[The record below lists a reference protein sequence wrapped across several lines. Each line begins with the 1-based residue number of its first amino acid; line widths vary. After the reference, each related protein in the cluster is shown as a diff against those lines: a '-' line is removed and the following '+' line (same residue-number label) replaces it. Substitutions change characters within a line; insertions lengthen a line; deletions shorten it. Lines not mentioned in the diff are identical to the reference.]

1 MKMKIFKYMK
11 KYIFFIFLIIII
23 YIFRAY
29 SELQLPGYTSNLI
42 NIGIQQ
48 HGIENSISNIYS
60 KETYEILKQFM
71 TEDEINILNNSYELK
86 NNRYEVKNLSKEDI
100 DKLNPILE
108 NVSTTIT
115 FLDKFNINLS
125 TLDKKTS
132 ITQREIIM
140 KKLSTNA
147 DMYKKTIGANFVKS
161 EYEKNNVNLDK
172 IRNNYILSIGYKMLF
187 YTLIAAIAS
196 ILGSL
201 IASFISSQIGSNLRN
216 NLYKKILNF
225 SKEDMSNFST
235 ASLITRSTNDIQQI
249 QLTTNMIL
257 ILAIYSPIMA
267 FIGINKILS
276 INSNMSWIV
285 ALSVGVLL
293 MVIAILVSLVLP
305 KFKISQKLI
314 DKINLISRELITGVP
329 VIRVFTREKYEENRF
344 NIENIKL
351 YNNQVFIN
359 RAISIFFPIIMI
371 IMNGTSILISWF
383 GAKKIDSGLLQVG
396 DLIAFISYAM
406 FIIMSFL
413 LLVMV
418 MMMFPRAL
426 VASNR
431 VEEVLNQEITILD
444 SDKPI
449 NINIK
454 NIKGK
459 LEFKNV
465 NFYFKDAQE
474 LVLKNISFTAN
485 PGETV
490 AIIGSTGSGKS
501 TIINLIE
508 RFFDAK
514 EGEILIDDINIKDIK
529 LEDLRN
535 ILGYIPQKG
544 SLFKGNISSNIKYN
558 NTYISDEDM
567 IKAADI
573 SQSMN
578 FISEKNKKFESEV
591 SQGGTNLSG
600 GQKQRISI
608 ARALAKSP
616 KIMLFDDS
624 FSALDP
630 KTDLIVRNK
639 IKESMKNITKIIVAQ
654 RISTILDADKI
665 IVLSDGEIIGIGTHD
680 ELLKNCDTYIQIAKS
695 QLNIGEVD

>member
-1 MKMKIFKYMK
+1 MNIFKYMK
-11 KYIFFIFLIIII
+11 KYIFFIFLIVII

-42 NIGIQQ
+42 NTGIQQ
-48 HGIENSISNIYS
+48 NGIENSISNIYS
-60 KETYEILKQFM
+60 KETYEKLKQFM
-71 TEDEINILNNSYELK
+71 TDDEITILNNSYELK
-86 NNRYEVKNLSKEDI
+86 DNRYEVKKLSKDEI
-100 DKLNPILE
+100 NRLNPILE
-108 NVSTTIT
+108 DISTTIS
-115 FLDKFNINLS
+115 FLDKFNVNS
-125 TLDKKTS
+125 NNLDKKS
-132 ITQREIIM
+132 ALSQRELVM
-140 KKLSTNA
+140 KKLSKNA
-147 DMYKKTIGANFVKS
+147 DMYKKTIGANFVKT
-161 EYEKNNVNLDK
+161 EYEKNNINIDK
-172 IRNNYILSIGYKMLF
+172 IRNKYILSIGYKMLV
-187 YTLIAAIAS
+187 YTLIGAISS
-196 ILGSL
+196 ILGSF
-201 IASFISSQIGSNLRN
+201 IASFIASKIGSNLRN
-216 NLYKKILNF
+216 SLYKKILNF

-285 ALSVGVLL
+285 ALSIGVLL
-293 MVIAILVSLVLP
+293 MVIAILITLVLP

-359 RAISIFFPIIMI
+359 RTISIFFPAIMI
-371 IMNGTSILISWF
+371 IMNATSIIISWF
-383 GAKKIDSGLLQVG
+383 GAKKIDLGVLQVG

-431 VEEVLNQEITILD
+431 VEEVLNQEITISD
-444 SDKPI
+444 SNNPV
-449 NINIK
+449 NINTK

-474 LVLKNISFTAN
+474 LVLKNISFTVN

-508 RFFDAK
+508 RFFDTK
-514 EGEILIDDINIKDIK
+514 EGEILIDDINIKDMK

-544 SLFKGNISSNIKYN
+544 SLFKGNISSNIKYD
-558 NTYISDEDM
+558 NTYISDEYM

-578 FISEKNKKFESEV
+578 FISEKEKGFESEV
-591 SQGGTNLSG
+591 AQGGTNLSG

-608 ARALAKSP
+608 ARALAKNP
-616 KIMLFDDS
+616 KIVLFDDS

-630 KTDLIVRNK
+630 KTDLIIRNK
-639 IKESMKNITKIIVAQ
+639 IKENMKDSTKIIVAQ

-665 IVLSDGEIIGIGTHD
+665 IVLDEGEIIGIGKH
-680 ELLKNCDTYIQIAKS
+680 EKLIKNCDTYIQIAKS

>member
-1 MKMKIFKYMK
+1 MNIFKYMK
-11 KYIFFIFLIIII
+11 KYIFFIFLIVII

-42 NIGIQQ
+42 NTGIQQ
-48 HGIENSISNIYS
+48 NGIENSISNIYS
-60 KETYEILKQFM
+60 KETYEKLKQFM
-71 TEDEINILNNSYELK
+71 TDDEITILNNSYELK
-86 NNRYEVKNLSKEDI
+86 DNRYEVKKLSKDEI
-100 DKLNPILE
+100 NRLNPILE
-108 NVSTTIT
+108 DISTTIS
-115 FLDKFNINLS
+115 FLDKFNVNS
-125 TLDKKTS
+125 NNLDKKS
-132 ITQREIIM
+132 ALSQRELVM
-140 KKLSTNA
+140 KKLSKNA
-147 DMYKKTIGANFVKS
+147 DMYKKTIGANFVKT
-161 EYEKNNVNLDK
+161 EYEKNNINIDK
-172 IRNNYILSIGYKMLF
+172 IRNKYILSIGYKMLV
-187 YTLIAAIAS
+187 YTLIGAISS
-196 ILGSL
+196 ILGSF
-201 IASFISSQIGSNLRN
+201 IASFIASKIGSNLRN
-216 NLYKKILNF
+216 SLYKKILNF

-285 ALSVGVLL
+285 ALSIGVLL
-293 MVIAILVSLVLP
+293 MVIAILITLVLP

-359 RAISIFFPIIMI
+359 RTISIFFPAIMI
-371 IMNGTSILISWF
+371 IMNATSIIISWF
-383 GAKKIDSGLLQVG
+383 GAKKIDLGVLQVG

-431 VEEVLNQEITILD
+431 VEEVLNQEITISD
-444 SDKPI
+444 SNNPV
-449 NINIK
+449 NINTK

-474 LVLKNISFTAN
+474 LVLKNISFTVN

-508 RFFDAK
+508 RFFDTK
-514 EGEILIDDINIKDIK
+514 EGEILIDDINIKDMK

-544 SLFKGNISSNIKYN
+544 SLFKGNISSNIKYDN
-558 NTYISDEDM
+558 RYISDEYM
-567 IKAADI
+567 IKAANI

-578 FISEKNKKFESEV
+578 FISEKEKGFESEV
-591 SQGGTNLSG
+591 AQGGTNLSG

-608 ARALAKSP
+608 ARALAKNP
-616 KIMLFDDS
+616 KIVLFDDS

-630 KTDLIVRNK
+630 KTDLIIRNK
-639 IKESMKNITKIIVAQ
+639 IKENMKDNTKIIVAQ

-665 IVLSDGEIIGIGTHD
+665 IVLDEGEIIGIGKHE
-680 ELLKNCDTYIQIAKS
+680 ELIKNCDTYIQIAKS

>member
-1 MKMKIFKYMK
+1 MNIFKYMK
-11 KYIFFIFLIIII
+11 KYIFFIFLIVII

-42 NIGIQQ
+42 NTGIQQ
-48 HGIENSISNIYS
+48 NGIENSISNIYS
-60 KETYEILKQFM
+60 KETYEKLKQFM
-71 TEDEINILNNSYELK
+71 TDDEITILNNSYELK
-86 NNRYEVKNLSKEDI
+86 DNRYEVKKLSKDEI
-100 DKLNPILE
+100 NRLNPILE
-108 NVSTTIT
+108 DISTTIS
-115 FLDKFNINLS
+115 FLDKFNVNS
-125 TLDKKTS
+125 NNLDKKS
-132 ITQREIIM
+132 SLSQRELVM
-140 KKLSTNA
+140 KKLSKNA
-147 DMYKKTIGANFVKS
+147 DMYKKTIGANFVKT
-161 EYEKNNVNLDK
+161 EYEKNNINIDK
-172 IRNNYILSIGYKMLF
+172 IRNKYILSIGYKMLV
-187 YTLIAAIAS
+187 YTLIGAISS
-196 ILGSL
+196 ILGSF
-201 IASFISSQIGSNLRN
+201 IASFIASKIGSNLRN
-216 NLYKKILNF
+216 SLYKKILNF

-285 ALSVGVLL
+285 ALSIGVLL
-293 MVIAILVSLVLP
+293 MVIAILITLVLP

-359 RAISIFFPIIMI
+359 RTISIFFPAIMI
-371 IMNGTSILISWF
+371 IMNATSIIISWF
-383 GAKKIDSGLLQVG
+383 GAKKIDLGVLQVG

-431 VEEVLNQEITILD
+431 VEEVLNQEITISD
-444 SDKPI
+444 SNNPV
-449 NINIK
+449 NINTK

-474 LVLKNISFTAN
+474 LVLKNISFTVN

-508 RFFDAK
+508 RFFDTK
-514 EGEILIDDINIKDIK
+514 EGEILIDDINIKDMK

-544 SLFKGNISSNIKYN
+544 SLFKGNISSNIKYD
-558 NTYISDEDM
+558 NTYLSDESM

-578 FISEKNKKFESEV
+578 FISEKEKGFESEV
-591 SQGGTNLSG
+591 AQGGTNLSG

-608 ARALAKSP
+608 ARALAKNP
-616 KIMLFDDS
+616 KIVLFDDS

-630 KTDLIVRNK
+630 KTDLIIRNK
-639 IKESMKNITKIIVAQ
+639 IKENMKDSTKIIVAQ

-665 IVLSDGEIIGIGTHD
+665 IVLDEGEIIGIGRHE
-680 ELLKNCDTYIQIAKS
+680 ELIKNCDTYIQIAKS

>member
-1 MKMKIFKYMK
+1 MNIFKYMK
-11 KYIFFIFLIIII
+11 KYIFFIFLIVII

-48 HGIENSISNIYS
+48 NGIENSISNIYS
-60 KETYEILKQFM
+60 KETYEKLKQFM
-71 TEDEINILNNSYELK
+71 TDDEITILNNSYELK
-86 NNRYEVKNLSKEDI
+86 DNRYEVKKLSKDEI
-100 DKLNPILE
+100 NKLNPILE
-108 NVSTTIT
+108 DISTTIS
-115 FLDKFNINLS
+115 FLDKFNVNLNN
-125 TLDKKTS
+125 LDKKFALS
-132 ITQREIIM
+132 QRELVM
-140 KKLSTNA
+140 KKLSKNA
-147 DMYKKTIGANFVKS
+147 DMYKKTIGANFVKT
-161 EYEKNNVNLDK
+161 EYEKNNINIDK
-172 IRNNYILSIGYKMLF
+172 IRNKYILSIGYKMLA
-187 YTLIAAIAS
+187 YTLIGAISS
-196 ILGSL
+196 ILGSF
-201 IASFISSQIGSNLRN
+201 IASFIASKIGSNLRN
-216 NLYKKILNF
+216 SLYEKILNF

-267 FIGINKILS
+267 FIGINKILN

-285 ALSVGVLL
+285 AISVGTLL
-293 MVIAILVSLVLP
+293 IVIAILISLVLP

-359 RAISIFFPIIMI
+359 RAISIFFPAIMI
-371 IMNGTSILISWF
+371 IMNATSIIISWF
-383 GAKKIDSGLLQVG
+383 GAKKIDLGVLQVG

-431 VEEVLNQEITILD
+431 VEEVLNQEITIINSNKTVD
-444 SDKPI
+444 IDIDK
-449 NINIK
+449 
-454 NIKGK
+454 IKGK

-465 NFYFKDAQE
+465 DFYFKDAQE
-474 LVLKNISFTAN
+474 LVLKNISFTVN
-485 PGETV
+485 PGETI

-514 EGEILIDDINIKDIK
+514 EGEILIDDINIKDMK

-544 SLFKGNISSNIKYN
+544 VLFKGNISSNIKYDN
-558 NTYISDEDM
+558 KYISDEDM
-567 IKAADI
+567 IKSADI
-573 SQSMN
+573 SQSLS
-578 FISEKNKKFESEV
+578 FISEKEKGFESVV
-591 SQGGTNLSG
+591 SQGGNNLSG

-608 ARALAKSP
+608 ARALAKNP
-616 KIMLFDDS
+616 KIALFDDS

-639 IKESMKNITKIIVAQ
+639 IKENMKDSTKIIVAQ

-665 IVLSDGEIIGIGTHD
+665 IVLSEGEIIGIGKHE

>member
-1 MKMKIFKYMK
+1 MNIFKYMK
-11 KYIFFIFLIIII
+11 KYIFFIFLIVII

-42 NIGIQQ
+42 NTGIQQ
-48 HGIENSISNIYS
+48 NGIENSISNIYS
-60 KETYEILKQFM
+60 KETYEKLKQFM
-71 TEDEINILNNSYELK
+71 TDDEITILNNSYELK
-86 NNRYEVKNLSKEDI
+86 DNRYEVKKLSKDEI
-100 DKLNPILE
+100 NRLNPILE
-108 NVSTTIT
+108 DISTTIS
-115 FLDKFNINLS
+115 FLDKFNVNS
-125 TLDKKTS
+125 NNLDKKS
-132 ITQREIIM
+132 ALSQRELVM
-140 KKLSTNA
+140 KKLSKNA
-147 DMYKKTIGANFVKS
+147 DMYKKTIGANFVKT
-161 EYEKNNVNLDK
+161 EYEKNNINIDK
-172 IRNNYILSIGYKMLF
+172 IRNKYILSIGYKMLV
-187 YTLIAAIAS
+187 YTLIGAISS
-196 ILGSL
+196 ILGSF
-201 IASFISSQIGSNLRN
+201 IASFIASKIGSNLRN
-216 NLYKKILNF
+216 SLYKKILNF

-267 FIGINKILS
+267 FIGINKILN

-285 ALSVGVLL
+285 ALSIGVLL
-293 MVIAILVSLVLP
+293 MVIAILITLVLP

-359 RAISIFFPIIMI
+359 RTISIFFPAIMI
-371 IMNGTSILISWF
+371 IMNATSIIISWF
-383 GAKKIDSGLLQVG
+383 GAKKIDLGVLQVG

-431 VEEVLNQEITILD
+431 VEEVLNQEITI
-444 SDKPI
+444 I
-449 NINIK
+449 NSNKTVDIDINK
-454 NIKGK
+454 IKGK

-474 LVLKNISFTAN
+474 LVLKNISFTVN

-508 RFFDAK
+508 RFFDTK
-514 EGEILIDDINIKDIK
+514 EGEILIDDINIKDMK

-544 SLFKGNISSNIKYN
+544 SLFKGNISSNIKYD
-558 NTYISDEDM
+558 NTYISDESM

-578 FISEKNKKFESEV
+578 FISEKEKGFESEV
-591 SQGGTNLSG
+591 AQGGTNLSG

-608 ARALAKSP
+608 ARALAKNP
-616 KIMLFDDS
+616 KIVLFDDS

-630 KTDLIVRNK
+630 KTDLIIRNK
-639 IKESMKNITKIIVAQ
+639 IKENMKDSTKIIVAQ

-665 IVLSDGEIIGIGTHD
+665 IVLDEGEIIGIGRHE
-680 ELLKNCDTYIQIAKS
+680 ELIKNCNTYIQIAKS

>member
-1 MKMKIFKYMK
+1 MNIFKYMK
-11 KYIFFIFLIIII
+11 KYIFFIFLIVII

-42 NIGIQQ
+42 NTGIQQ
-48 HGIENSISNIYS
+48 NGIENSISNIYS
-60 KETYEILKQFM
+60 KETYEKLKQFM
-71 TEDEINILNNSYELK
+71 TDDEITILNNSYELK
-86 NNRYEVKNLSKEDI
+86 DNRYEVKKLSKDEI
-100 DKLNPILE
+100 NRLNPILE
-108 NVSTTIT
+108 DISTTIS
-115 FLDKFNINLS
+115 FLDKFNVNS
-125 TLDKKTS
+125 NNLDKKS
-132 ITQREIIM
+132 ALSQRELVM
-140 KKLSTNA
+140 KKLSKNA
-147 DMYKKTIGANFVKS
+147 DMYKKTIGANFVKT
-161 EYEKNNVNLDK
+161 EYEKNNINIDK
-172 IRNNYILSIGYKMLF
+172 IRNKYILSIGYKMLV
-187 YTLIAAIAS
+187 YTLIGAISS
-196 ILGSL
+196 ILGSF
-201 IASFISSQIGSNLRN
+201 IASFIASKIGSNLRN
-216 NLYKKILNF
+216 SLYKKILNF

-267 FIGINKILS
+267 FIGINKILN

-285 ALSVGVLL
+285 ALSIGVLL
-293 MVIAILVSLVLP
+293 MVIAILITLVLP

-359 RAISIFFPIIMI
+359 RTISIFFPAIMI
-371 IMNGTSILISWF
+371 IMNATSIIISWF
-383 GAKKIDSGLLQVG
+383 GAKKIDLGVLQVG

-431 VEEVLNQEITILD
+431 VEEVLNQEITISD
-444 SDKPI
+444 SNNPV
-449 NINIK
+449 NINTK

-474 LVLKNISFTAN
+474 LVLKNISFTVN

-508 RFFDAK
+508 RFFDTK
-514 EGEILIDDINIKDIK
+514 EGEILIDDINIKDMK

-544 SLFKGNISSNIKYN
+544 SLFKGNISSNIKYD
-558 NTYISDEDM
+558 NTYISDEYM

-578 FISEKNKKFESEV
+578 FISEKEKGFESEV
-591 SQGGTNLSG
+591 AQGGTNLSG

-608 ARALAKSP
+608 ARALAKNP
-616 KIMLFDDS
+616 KIVLFDDS

-630 KTDLIVRNK
+630 KTDLIIRNK
-639 IKESMKNITKIIVAQ
+639 IKENMKDSTKIIVAQ

-665 IVLSDGEIIGIGTHD
+665 IVLDEGEIIGIGKHE
-680 ELLKNCDTYIQIAKS
+680 ELIKNCDTYIQIAKS

>member
-1 MKMKIFKYMK
+1 MNIFKYMK

-42 NIGIQQ
+42 NTGIQQ
-48 HGIENSISNIYS
+48 NGIENSISNIYS
-60 KETYEILKQFM
+60 KETYEKLKQFM
-71 TEDEINILNNSYELK
+71 TEDEITILNNSYELK
-86 NNRYEVKNLSKEDI
+86 DNRYEVKKLSKDEI
-100 DKLNPILE
+100 NRLNPILE
-108 NVSTTIT
+108 DISTTIS
-115 FLDKFNINLS
+115 FLDKFNVNS
-125 TLDKKTS
+125 NNLDKKS
-132 ITQREIIM
+132 ALSQRELVM
-140 KKLSTNA
+140 KKLSKNA
-147 DMYKKTIGANFVKS
+147 DMYKKTIGANFVKT
-161 EYEKNNVNLDK
+161 EYEKNNINIDK
-172 IRNNYILSIGYKMLF
+172 IRNKYILSIGYKMLV
-187 YTLIAAIAS
+187 YTLIGAISS
-196 ILGSL
+196 ILGSF
-201 IASFISSQIGSNLRN
+201 IASFIASKIGSNLRN
-216 NLYKKILNF
+216 SLYKKILNF

-267 FIGINKILS
+267 FIGINKILN

-285 ALSVGVLL
+285 ALSIGVLL
-293 MVIAILVSLVLP
+293 MVIAILITLVLP

-359 RAISIFFPIIMI
+359 RTISIFFPAIMI
-371 IMNGTSILISWF
+371 IMNATSIIISWF
-383 GAKKIDSGLLQVG
+383 GAKKIDLGVLQVG

-431 VEEVLNQEITILD
+431 VEEVLNQEITISD
-444 SDKPI
+444 SNNPV
-449 NINIK
+449 NINTK

-474 LVLKNISFTAN
+474 LVLKNISFTVN

-508 RFFDAK
+508 RFFDTK
-514 EGEILIDDINIKDIK
+514 EGEILIDDINIKDMK

-544 SLFKGNISSNIKYN
+544 SLFKGNISSNIKYD
-558 NTYISDEDM
+558 NTYISDESM
-567 IKAADI
+567 IKAANI

-578 FISEKNKKFESEV
+578 FISEKEKGFESEV
-591 SQGGTNLSG
+591 AQGGTNLSG

-608 ARALAKSP
+608 ARALAKNP
-616 KIMLFDDS
+616 KIVLFDDS

-630 KTDLIVRNK
+630 KTDLIIRNK
-639 IKESMKNITKIIVAQ
+639 IKENMKDSTKIIVAQ

-665 IVLSDGEIIGIGTHD
+665 IVLDEGEIIGIGKHE
-680 ELLKNCDTYIQIAKS
+680 ELIKNCDTYIQIAKS

>member
-1 MKMKIFKYMK
+1 MNIFKYMK
-11 KYIFFIFLIIII
+11 KYIFFIFLIVII

-42 NIGIQQ
+42 NTGIQQ
-48 HGIENSISNIYS
+48 NGIENSISNIYS
-60 KETYEILKQFM
+60 KETYEKLKQFM
-71 TEDEINILNNSYELK
+71 TDDEITILNNSYELK
-86 NNRYEVKNLSKEDI
+86 DNRYEVKKLSKDEI
-100 DKLNPILE
+100 NRLNPILE
-108 NVSTTIT
+108 DISTTIS
-115 FLDKFNINLS
+115 FLDKFNVNS
-125 TLDKKTS
+125 NNLDKKS
-132 ITQREIIM
+132 ALSQRELVM
-140 KKLSTNA
+140 KKLSKNA
-147 DMYKKTIGANFVKS
+147 DMYKKTIGANFVKT
-161 EYEKNNVNLDK
+161 EYEKNNINIDK
-172 IRNNYILSIGYKMLF
+172 IRNKYILSIGYKMLV
-187 YTLIAAIAS
+187 YTLIGAISS
-196 ILGSL
+196 ILGSF
-201 IASFISSQIGSNLRN
+201 IASFIASKIGSNLRN
-216 NLYKKILNF
+216 SLYKKILNF

-267 FIGINKILS
+267 FIGINKILN

-285 ALSVGVLL
+285 ALSIGVLL
-293 MVIAILVSLVLP
+293 MVIAILITLVLP

-359 RAISIFFPIIMI
+359 RTISIFFPAIMI
-371 IMNGTSILISWF
+371 IMNATSIIISWF
-383 GAKKIDSGLLQVG
+383 GAKKIDLGVLQVG

-431 VEEVLNQEITILD
+431 VEEVLNQEITISD
-444 SDKPI
+444 SNNPV
-449 NINIK
+449 NINTK

-474 LVLKNISFTAN
+474 LVLKNISFTVN

-508 RFFDAK
+508 RFFDTK
-514 EGEILIDDINIKDIK
+514 EGEILIDDINIKDMK

-544 SLFKGNISSNIKYN
+544 SLFKGNISSNIKYD
-558 NTYISDEDM
+558 NTYISDESM
-567 IKAADI
+567 IKAANI

-578 FISEKNKKFESEV
+578 FISEKEKGFESEV
-591 SQGGTNLSG
+591 AQGGTNLSG

-608 ARALAKSP
+608 ARALAKNP
-616 KIMLFDDS
+616 KIVLFDDS

-630 KTDLIVRNK
+630 KTDLIIRNK
-639 IKESMKNITKIIVAQ
+639 IKENMKDSTKIIVAQ

-665 IVLSDGEIIGIGTHD
+665 IVLDEGEIIGIGRHE
-680 ELLKNCDTYIQIAKS
+680 ELIKNCDTYIQIAKS

>member
-1 MKMKIFKYMK
+1 MNIFKYMK
-11 KYIFFIFLIIII
+11 KYIFFIFLIVII

-48 HGIENSISNIYS
+48 NGIENSISNIYS
-60 KETYEILKQFM
+60 KETYEKLKQFM
-71 TEDEINILNNSYELK
+71 TDDEITILNNSYELK
-86 NNRYEVKNLSKEDI
+86 DNRYEVKNLSKDEI
-100 DKLNPILE
+100 NKLNPILE
-108 NVSTTIT
+108 DISTTIS
-115 FLDKFNINLS
+115 FLDKFNVNS
-125 TLDKKTS
+125 NNLDKKS
-132 ITQREIIM
+132 SLSQRELVM
-140 KKLSTNA
+140 KKLSKNA
-147 DMYKKTIGANFVKS
+147 DMYKKTIGANFVKT
-161 EYEKNNVNLDK
+161 EYEKNNINIDK
-172 IRNNYILSIGYKMLF
+172 IRNKYILSIGYKMLV
-187 YTLIAAIAS
+187 YTLIGAISS
-196 ILGSL
+196 ILGSF
-201 IASFISSQIGSNLRN
+201 IASFIASKIGSNLRN
-216 NLYKKILNF
+216 SLYKKILNF

-285 ALSVGVLL
+285 ALSIGVLL
-293 MVIAILVSLVLP
+293 MVIAILITLVLP

-359 RAISIFFPIIMI
+359 RTISIFFPAIMI
-371 IMNGTSILISWF
+371 IMNATSIIISWF
-383 GAKKIDSGLLQVG
+383 GAKKIDLGVLQVG

-431 VEEVLNQEITILD
+431 VEEVLNQEITISD
-444 SDKPI
+444 SNNPV
-449 NINIK
+449 NIDTK

-474 LVLKNISFTAN
+474 LVLKNISFTVN
-485 PGETV
+485 PGETI

-508 RFFDAK
+508 RFFDTK
-514 EGEILIDDINIKDIK
+514 EGEILIDDINIKDMK

-544 SLFKGNISSNIKYN
+544 SLFKGNISSNIKYD
-558 NTYISDEDM
+558 NTYISDEYM

-578 FISEKNKKFESEV
+578 FISEKEKGFESEV
-591 SQGGTNLSG
+591 AQGGTNLSG

-608 ARALAKSP
+608 ARALAKNP
-616 KIMLFDDS
+616 KIVLFDDS

-630 KTDLIVRNK
+630 KTDLIIRNK
-639 IKESMKNITKIIVAQ
+639 IKENMKDSTKIIVAQ

-665 IVLSDGEIIGIGTHD
+665 IVLDEGEIIGIGRHE
-680 ELLKNCDTYIQIAKS
+680 ELIKNCDTYIQIAKS

>member
-1 MKMKIFKYMK
+1 MKIFKYMK

-86 NNRYEVKNLSKEDI
+86 NNRYEVKNLSKEEI

-161 EYEKNNVNLDK
+161 EYEKNDVNLDK

-314 DKINLISRELITGVP
+314 DKINLISRELITGVS

-474 LVLKNISFTAN
+474 LVLKNISFIAN

-514 EGEILIDDINIKDIK
+514 EGEILIDDINIKDMK

-544 SLFKGNISSNIKYN
+544 VLFKGNISSNIKYDN
-558 NTYISDEDM
+558 KYISDEDM
-567 IKAADI
+567 IKSADI
-573 SQSMN
+573 SQSLS
-578 FISEKNKKFESEV
+578 FISEKEKGFESDV
-591 SQGGTNLSG
+591 SQGGNNLSG

-608 ARALAKSP
+608 ARALAKNP
-616 KIMLFDDS
+616 KIALFDDS

-639 IKESMKNITKIIVAQ
+639 IKENMKDSTKIIVAQ

-665 IVLSDGEIIGIGTHD
+665 IVLDEGEIIGIGRHE

>member
-1 MKMKIFKYMK
+1 MNIFKYMK
-11 KYIFFIFLIIII
+11 KYIFFIFLIVII

-42 NIGIQQ
+42 NTGIQQ
-48 HGIENSISNIYS
+48 NGIENSISNIYS
-60 KETYEILKQFM
+60 KETYEKLKQFM
-71 TEDEINILNNSYELK
+71 TDDEITILNNSYELK
-86 NNRYEVKNLSKEDI
+86 DNRYEVKKLSKDEI
-100 DKLNPILE
+100 NRLNPILE
-108 NVSTTIT
+108 DISTTIS
-115 FLDKFNINLS
+115 FLDKFNVNS
-125 TLDKKTS
+125 NNLDKKS
-132 ITQREIIM
+132 ALSQREIVM
-140 KKLSTNA
+140 KKLSNNA

-161 EYEKNNVNLDK
+161 EYEKNNINIDN
-172 IRNNYILSIGYKMLF
+172 IRNKYILSIGYKMLV
-187 YTLIAAIAS
+187 YTLIGAISS
-196 ILGSL
+196 ILGSF
-201 IASFISSQIGSNLRN
+201 IASFIASKIGSNLRN
-216 NLYKKILNF
+216 SLYKKILNF

-267 FIGINKILS
+267 FIGINKILN

-285 ALSVGVLL
+285 ALSIGVLL
-293 MVIAILVSLVLP
+293 MVIAILITLVLP

-314 DKINLISRELITGVP
+314 DKINLISRELITGIP

-359 RAISIFFPIIMI
+359 RTISIFFPAIMI
-371 IMNGTSILISWF
+371 IMNATSIIISWF
-383 GAKKIDSGLLQVG
+383 GAKKIDLGVLQVG

-431 VEEVLNQEITILD
+431 VEEVLNQEITISD
-444 SDKPI
+444 SNNPV
-449 NINIK
+449 NIDTK

-474 LVLKNISFTAN
+474 LVLKNISFTVN

-508 RFFDAK
+508 RFFDTK
-514 EGEILIDDINIKDIK
+514 EGEILIDDINIKDMK

-544 SLFKGNISSNIKYN
+544 SLFKGSISSNIKYD
-558 NTYISDEDM
+558 NTYISDEYM
-567 IKAADI
+567 IKAANI

-578 FISEKNKKFESEV
+578 FISEKEKGFESEV
-591 SQGGTNLSG
+591 AQGGTNLSG

-608 ARALAKSP
+608 ARALAKNP
-616 KIMLFDDS
+616 KIVLFDDS

-630 KTDLIVRNK
+630 KTDLIIRNK
-639 IKESMKNITKIIVAQ
+639 IKENMKDNTKIIVAQ

-665 IVLSDGEIIGIGTHD
+665 IVLDEGEIIGIGKHE
-680 ELLKNCDTYIQIAKS
+680 ELIKNCDTYIQIAKS

>member
-1 MKMKIFKYMK
+1 MNIFKYMK
-11 KYIFFIFLIIII
+11 KYIFFIFLIVII

-42 NIGIQQ
+42 NTGIQQ
-48 HGIENSISNIYS
+48 NGIENSISNIYS
-60 KETYEILKQFM
+60 KETYEKLKQFM
-71 TEDEINILNNSYELK
+71 TDDEITILNNSYELK
-86 NNRYEVKNLSKEDI
+86 DNRYEVKKLSKDEI
-100 DKLNPILE
+100 DRLNPILE
-108 NVSTTIT
+108 DISTTIS
-115 FLDKFNINLS
+115 FLDKFNVNS
-125 TLDKKTS
+125 NNLDKKS
-132 ITQREIIM
+132 ALSQRELVM
-140 KKLSTNA
+140 KKLSKNA
-147 DMYKKTIGANFVKS
+147 DMYKKTIGANFVKT
-161 EYEKNNVNLDK
+161 EYEKNNINIDK
-172 IRNNYILSIGYKMLF
+172 IRNKYILSIGYKMLV
-187 YTLIAAIAS
+187 YTLIGAISS
-196 ILGSL
+196 ILGSF
-201 IASFISSQIGSNLRN
+201 IASFIASKIGSNLRN
-216 NLYKKILNF
+216 SLYKKILNF

-285 ALSVGVLL
+285 ALSIGVLL
-293 MVIAILVSLVLP
+293 MVIAILITLVLP

-359 RAISIFFPIIMI
+359 RTISIFFPAIMI
-371 IMNGTSILISWF
+371 IMNATSIIISWF
-383 GAKKIDSGLLQVG
+383 GAKKIDLGVLQVG

-431 VEEVLNQEITILD
+431 VEEVLNQEITISD
-444 SDKPI
+444 SNNPV
-449 NINIK
+449 NINTK

-474 LVLKNISFTAN
+474 LVLKNISFTVN

-508 RFFDAK
+508 RFFDTK
-514 EGEILIDDINIKDIK
+514 EGEILIDDINIKDMK

-544 SLFKGNISSNIKYN
+544 SLFKGNISSNIKYD
-558 NTYISDEDM
+558 NTYISDEYM

-578 FISEKNKKFESEV
+578 FISEKEKGFESEV
-591 SQGGTNLSG
+591 AQGGTNLSG

-608 ARALAKSP
+608 ARALSKNP
-616 KIMLFDDS
+616 KIVLFDDS

-630 KTDLIVRNK
+630 KTDLIIRNK
-639 IKESMKNITKIIVAQ
+639 IKENMKDSTKIIVAQ

-665 IVLSDGEIIGIGTHD
+665 IVLDEGEIIGIGRHE
-680 ELLKNCDTYIQIAKS
+680 ELIKNCDTYIQIAKS

>member
-1 MKMKIFKYMK
+1 MNIFKYMK
-11 KYIFFIFLIIII
+11 KYIFFIFLIVII

-42 NIGIQQ
+42 NTGIQQ
-48 HGIENSISNIYS
+48 NGIENSISNIYS
-60 KETYEILKQFM
+60 KETYEKLKQFM
-71 TEDEINILNNSYELK
+71 TDDEITILNNSYELK
-86 NNRYEVKNLSKEDI
+86 DNRYEVKKLSKDEI
-100 DKLNPILE
+100 NRLNPILE
-108 NVSTTIT
+108 DISTTIS
-115 FLDKFNINLS
+115 FLDKFNVNS
-125 TLDKKTS
+125 NNLDKKS
-132 ITQREIIM
+132 SLSQRELVM
-140 KKLSTNA
+140 KKLSKNA
-147 DMYKKTIGANFVKS
+147 DMYKKTIGANFVKT
-161 EYEKNNVNLDK
+161 EYEKNNINIDK
-172 IRNNYILSIGYKMLF
+172 IRNKYILSIGYKMLV
-187 YTLIAAIAS
+187 YTLIGAISS
-196 ILGSL
+196 ILGSF
-201 IASFISSQIGSNLRN
+201 IASFIASKIGSNLRN
-216 NLYKKILNF
+216 SLYKKILNF

-285 ALSVGVLL
+285 ALSIGVLL
-293 MVIAILVSLVLP
+293 MVIAILITLVLP

-359 RAISIFFPIIMI
+359 RTISIFFPAIMI
-371 IMNGTSILISWF
+371 IMNATSIIISWF
-383 GAKKIDSGLLQVG
+383 GAKKIDLGVLQVG

-431 VEEVLNQEITILD
+431 VEEVLNQEITISD
-444 SDKPI
+444 SNNPV
-449 NINIK
+449 NINTK

-474 LVLKNISFTAN
+474 LVLKNISFTVN

-508 RFFDAK
+508 RFFDTK
-514 EGEILIDDINIKDIK
+514 EGEILIDDINIKDMK

-544 SLFKGNISSNIKYN
+544 SLFKGNISSNIKYD
-558 NTYISDEDM
+558 NTYISDESM

-578 FISEKNKKFESEV
+578 FISEKEKGFESEV
-591 SQGGTNLSG
+591 AQGGTNLSG

-608 ARALAKSP
+608 ARALAKNP
-616 KIMLFDDS
+616 KIVLFDDS

-630 KTDLIVRNK
+630 KTDLIIRNK
-639 IKESMKNITKIIVAQ
+639 IKENMKDSTKIIVAQ
-654 RISTILDADKI
+654 RISTILDANKI
-665 IVLSDGEIIGIGTHD
+665 IVLDEGEIIGIGRHE
-680 ELLKNCDTYIQIAKS
+680 ELIKNCDTYIQIAKS

>member
-1 MKMKIFKYMK
+1 MNIFKYMK
-11 KYIFFIFLIIII
+11 KYIFFIFLIVII

-42 NIGIQQ
+42 NTGIQQ
-48 HGIENSISNIYS
+48 NGIENSISNIYS
-60 KETYEILKQFM
+60 KETYEKLKQFM
-71 TEDEINILNNSYELK
+71 TDDEITILNNSYELK
-86 NNRYEVKNLSKEDI
+86 DNRYEVKKLSKDEI
-100 DKLNPILE
+100 NRLNPILE
-108 NVSTTIT
+108 DISTTIS
-115 FLDKFNINLS
+115 FLDKFNVNS
-125 TLDKKTS
+125 NNLDKKS
-132 ITQREIIM
+132 ALSQREIVM
-140 KKLSTNA
+140 KKLSKNA
-147 DMYKKTIGANFVKS
+147 DMYKKTIGANFVKT
-161 EYEKNNVNLDK
+161 EYEKNNINIDK
-172 IRNNYILSIGYKMLF
+172 IRNKYILSIGYKMLV
-187 YTLIAAIAS
+187 YTLIGAISS
-196 ILGSL
+196 ILGSF
-201 IASFISSQIGSNLRN
+201 IASFIASKIGSNLRN
-216 NLYKKILNF
+216 SLYKKILNF

-285 ALSVGVLL
+285 ALSIGVLL
-293 MVIAILVSLVLP
+293 MVIAILITLVLP

-359 RAISIFFPIIMI
+359 RTISIFFPAIMI
-371 IMNGTSILISWF
+371 IMNATSIIISWF
-383 GAKKIDSGLLQVG
+383 GAKKIDLGVLQVG

-573 SQSMN
+573 SQSIN

>member
-1 MKMKIFKYMK
+1 MNIFKYMK
-11 KYIFFIFLIIII
+11 KYIFFIFLIVII

-42 NIGIQQ
+42 NTGIQQ
-48 HGIENSISNIYS
+48 NGIENSISNIYS
-60 KETYEILKQFM
+60 KETYEKLKQFM
-71 TEDEINILNNSYELK
+71 TNDEITILNNSYELK
-86 NNRYEVKNLSKEDI
+86 DNRYEVKKLSKDEI
-100 DKLNPILE
+100 NRLNPILE
-108 NVSTTIT
+108 DISTTIS
-115 FLDKFNINLS
+115 FLDKFNVNS
-125 TLDKKTS
+125 NNLDKKS
-132 ITQREIIM
+132 ALSQRELVM
-140 KKLSTNA
+140 KKLSKNA
-147 DMYKKTIGANFVKS
+147 DMYKKTIGANFVKT
-161 EYEKNNVNLDK
+161 EYEKNNINIDK
-172 IRNNYILSIGYKMLF
+172 IRNKYILSIGYKMLV
-187 YTLIAAIAS
+187 YTLIGAISS
-196 ILGSL
+196 ILGSF
-201 IASFISSQIGSNLRN
+201 IASFIASKIGSNLRN
-216 NLYKKILNF
+216 SLYKKILNF

-267 FIGINKILS
+267 FIGINKILN

-285 ALSVGVLL
+285 ALSIGVLL
-293 MVIAILVSLVLP
+293 MVIAILITLVLP

-359 RAISIFFPIIMI
+359 RTISIFFPAIMI
-371 IMNGTSILISWF
+371 IMNATSIIISWF
-383 GAKKIDSGLLQVG
+383 GAKKIDLGVLQVG

-431 VEEVLNQEITILD
+431 VEEVLNQEITISD
-444 SDKPI
+444 SNNPV
-449 NINIK
+449 NINTK

-474 LVLKNISFTAN
+474 LVLKNISFTVN

-508 RFFDAK
+508 RFFDTK
-514 EGEILIDDINIKDIK
+514 EGEILIDDINIKDMK

-544 SLFKGNISSNIKYN
+544 SLFKGNISSNIKYD
-558 NTYISDEDM
+558 NTYISNEYM

-578 FISEKNKKFESEV
+578 FISEKEKGFESEV
-591 SQGGTNLSG
+591 AQGGTNLSG

-608 ARALAKSP
+608 ARALAKNP
-616 KIMLFDDS
+616 KIVLFDDS

-630 KTDLIVRNK
+630 KTDLIIRNK
-639 IKESMKNITKIIVAQ
+639 IKKNMKDSTKIIVAQ

-665 IVLSDGEIIGIGTHD
+665 IVLDEGEIIGIGRHE
-680 ELLKNCDTYIQIAKS
+680 ELIKNCDTYIQIAKS

>member
-1 MKMKIFKYMK
+1 MNIFKYMK
-11 KYIFFIFLIIII
+11 KYIFFIFLIVII

-42 NIGIQQ
+42 NTGIQQ
-48 HGIENSISNIYS
+48 NGIENSISNIYS
-60 KETYEILKQFM
+60 KDTYEKLKQFM
-71 TEDEINILNNSYELK
+71 TDDEITILNNSYELK
-86 NNRYEVKNLSKEDI
+86 DNRYEVKKLSKDEI
-100 DKLNPILE
+100 NRLNPILE
-108 NVSTTIT
+108 DISTTIS
-115 FLDKFNINLS
+115 FLDKFNVNS
-125 TLDKKTS
+125 NNLDKKS
-132 ITQREIIM
+132 ALSQRELVM
-140 KKLSTNA
+140 KKLSKNA
-147 DMYKKTIGANFVKS
+147 DMYKKTIGANFVKT
-161 EYEKNNVNLDK
+161 EYEKNNINIDK
-172 IRNNYILSIGYKMLF
+172 IRNKYILSIGYKMLV
-187 YTLIAAIAS
+187 YTLIGAISS
-196 ILGSL
+196 ILGSF
-201 IASFISSQIGSNLRN
+201 IASFIASKIGSNLRN
-216 NLYKKILNF
+216 SLYKKILNF

-285 ALSVGVLL
+285 ALSIGVLL
-293 MVIAILVSLVLP
+293 MVIAILITLVLP

-359 RAISIFFPIIMI
+359 RTISIFFPAIMI
-371 IMNGTSILISWF
+371 IMNATSIIISWF
-383 GAKKIDSGLLQVG
+383 GAKKIDLGVLQVG

-418 MMMFPRAL
+418 MIMFPRAL

-431 VEEVLNQEITILD
+431 VEEVLNQEITISD
-444 SDKPI
+444 SNNPV
-449 NINIK
+449 NIDTK

-474 LVLKNISFTAN
+474 LVLKNISFTVN
-485 PGETV
+485 PGETI

-508 RFFDAK
+508 RFFDTK
-514 EGEILIDDINIKDIK
+514 EGEILIDDINIKDMK

-544 SLFKGNISSNIKYN
+544 SLFKGNISSNIKYD
-558 NTYISDEDM
+558 NTYISDEYM

-578 FISEKNKKFESEV
+578 FISEKEKGFESEV
-591 SQGGTNLSG
+591 AQGGTNLSG

-608 ARALAKSP
+608 ARALAKNP
-616 KIMLFDDS
+616 KIVLFDDS

-630 KTDLIVRNK
+630 KTDLIIRNK
-639 IKESMKNITKIIVAQ
+639 IKENMKDSTKIIVAQ

-665 IVLSDGEIIGIGTHD
+665 IVLDEGEIIGIGKHE
-680 ELLKNCDTYIQIAKS
+680 ELIKNCDTYIQIAKS

>member
-1 MKMKIFKYMK
+1 MNIFKYMK

-42 NIGIQQ
+42 NTGIQQ
-48 HGIENSISNIYS
+48 NGIENSISNIYS
-60 KETYEILKQFM
+60 KETYEKLKQFM
-71 TEDEINILNNSYELK
+71 TDDEITILNNSYELK
-86 NNRYEVKNLSKEDI
+86 DNRYEVKKLSKDEI
-100 DKLNPILE
+100 NRLNPILE
-108 NVSTTIT
+108 DISTTIS
-115 FLDKFNINLS
+115 FLDKFNVNS
-125 TLDKKTS
+125 NNLDKKS
-132 ITQREIIM
+132 ALSQRELVM
-140 KKLSTNA
+140 KKLSKNA
-147 DMYKKTIGANFVKS
+147 DMYKKTIGANFVKT
-161 EYEKNNVNLDK
+161 EYEKNNINIDK
-172 IRNNYILSIGYKMLF
+172 IRNKYILSIGYKMLV
-187 YTLIAAIAS
+187 YTLIGAISS
-196 ILGSL
+196 ILGSF
-201 IASFISSQIGSNLRN
+201 IASFIASKIGSNLRN
-216 NLYKKILNF
+216 SLYKKILNF

-285 ALSVGVLL
+285 ALSIGVLL
-293 MVIAILVSLVLP
+293 MVIAILITLVLP

-359 RAISIFFPIIMI
+359 RTISIFFPAIMI
-371 IMNGTSILISWF
+371 IMNATSIIISWF
-383 GAKKIDSGLLQVG
+383 GAKKIDLGVLQVG

-431 VEEVLNQEITILD
+431 VEEVLNQEITISD
-444 SDKPI
+444 SNNPV
-449 NINIK
+449 NINTK

-474 LVLKNISFTAN
+474 LVLKNISFTVN

-508 RFFDAK
+508 RFFDTK
-514 EGEILIDDINIKDIK
+514 EGEILIDDINIKNMK

-544 SLFKGNISSNIKYN
+544 SLFKGNISSNIKYD
-558 NTYISDEDM
+558 NTYISDEYM

-578 FISEKNKKFESEV
+578 FISEKEKGFESEV
-591 SQGGTNLSG
+591 AQGGTNLSG

-608 ARALAKSP
+608 ARALAKNP
-616 KIMLFDDS
+616 KIVLFDDS

-630 KTDLIVRNK
+630 KTDLIIRNK
-639 IKESMKNITKIIVAQ
+639 IKENMKDSTKIIVAQ

-665 IVLSDGEIIGIGTHD
+665 IVLDDGEIIGIGKHE
-680 ELLKNCDTYIQIAKS
+680 ELIKNCDTYIQIAKS

>member
-1 MKMKIFKYMK
+1 MNIFKYMK
-11 KYIFFIFLIIII
+11 KYIFFIFLIVII

-42 NIGIQQ
+42 NTGIQQ
-48 HGIENSISNIYS
+48 NGIENSISNIYS
-60 KETYEILKQFM
+60 KETYEKLKQFM
-71 TEDEINILNNSYELK
+71 TNDEITILNNSYELK
-86 NNRYEVKNLSKEDI
+86 DNRYEVKKLSKDEI
-100 DKLNPILE
+100 NRLNPILE
-108 NVSTTIT
+108 DISTTIS
-115 FLDKFNINLS
+115 FLDKFNVNS
-125 TLDKKTS
+125 NNLDKKS
-132 ITQREIIM
+132 ALSQRELVM
-140 KKLSTNA
+140 KKLSKNA
-147 DMYKKTIGANFVKS
+147 DMYKKTIGANFVKT
-161 EYEKNNVNLDK
+161 EYEKNNINIDK
-172 IRNNYILSIGYKMLF
+172 IRNKYILSIGYKMLV
-187 YTLIAAIAS
+187 YTLIGAISS
-196 ILGSL
+196 ILGSF
-201 IASFISSQIGSNLRN
+201 IASFIASKIGSNLRN
-216 NLYKKILNF
+216 SLYKKILNF

-267 FIGINKILS
+267 FIGINKILN

-285 ALSVGVLL
+285 ALSIGVLL
-293 MVIAILVSLVLP
+293 MVIAILITLVLP

-359 RAISIFFPIIMI
+359 RTISIFFPAIMI
-371 IMNGTSILISWF
+371 IMNATSIIISWF
-383 GAKKIDSGLLQVG
+383 GAKKIDLGVLQVG

-431 VEEVLNQEITILD
+431 VEEVLNQEITISD
-444 SDKPI
+444 SNNPV
-449 NINIK
+449 NIDTK

-465 NFYFKDAQE
+465 DFYFKDAQE
-474 LVLKNISFTAN
+474 LVLKNISFTVN

-508 RFFDAK
+508 RFFDTK
-514 EGEILIDDINIKDIK
+514 DGEILIDDINIKYMK

-544 SLFKGNISSNIKYN
+544 SLFKGNISSNIKYD
-558 NTYISDEDM
+558 NTYISDESM

-578 FISEKNKKFESEV
+578 FISEKEKGFESEV
-591 SQGGTNLSG
+591 AQGGTNLSG

-608 ARALAKSP
+608 ARALAKNP
-616 KIMLFDDS
+616 KIVLFDDS

-630 KTDLIVRNK
+630 KTDLIIRNK
-639 IKESMKNITKIIVAQ
+639 IKENMKDSTKIIVAQ

-665 IVLSDGEIIGIGTHD
+665 IVLDEGEIIGIGKHE
-680 ELLKNCDTYIQIAKS
+680 ELIKNCDTYIQIAKS

>member
-1 MKMKIFKYMK
+1 MNIFKYMK

-42 NIGIQQ
+42 NTGIQQ
-48 HGIENSISNIYS
+48 NGIENSISNIYS
-60 KETYEILKQFM
+60 KETYEKLKQFM
-71 TEDEINILNNSYELK
+71 TDDEITILNNSYELK
-86 NNRYEVKNLSKEDI
+86 DNRYEVKKLSKDEI
-100 DKLNPILE
+100 NRLNPILE
-108 NVSTTIT
+108 DISTTIS
-115 FLDKFNINLS
+115 FLDKFNVNS
-125 TLDKKTS
+125 NNLDKKS
-132 ITQREIIM
+132 ALSQRELVM
-140 KKLSTNA
+140 KKLSKNA
-147 DMYKKTIGANFVKS
+147 DMYKKTIGANFVKT
-161 EYEKNNVNLDK
+161 EYEKNNINIDK
-172 IRNNYILSIGYKMLF
+172 IRNKYILSIGYKMLA
-187 YTLIAAIAS
+187 YTLIGAISS
-196 ILGSL
+196 ILGSFT
-201 IASFISSQIGSNLRN
+201 ASFIASKIGSNLRN
-216 NLYKKILNF
+216 SLYKKILNF

-267 FIGINKILS
+267 FIGINKILN

-285 ALSVGVLL
+285 ALSVGTLL
-293 MVIAILVSLVLP
+293 IVIAILISLVLP

-359 RAISIFFPIIMI
+359 RAISIFFPAIMI
-371 IMNGTSILISWF
+371 IMNATSIIISWF
-383 GAKKIDSGLLQVG
+383 GAKKIDLGVLQVG

-431 VEEVLNQEITILD
+431 VEEVLNQEITIINSNKTVD
-444 SDKPI
+444 IDIDK
-449 NINIK
+449 
-454 NIKGK
+454 IKGK

-474 LVLKNISFTAN
+474 LVLKNISFIAN

-514 EGEILIDDINIKDIK
+514 EGEILIDDINIKDMK

-544 SLFKGNISSNIKYN
+544 VLFKGNISSNIKYDN
-558 NTYISDEDM
+558 KYISDEDM
-567 IKAADI
+567 IKSADI
-573 SQSMN
+573 SQSLS
-578 FISEKNKKFESEV
+578 FISEKEKGFESDV
-591 SQGGTNLSG
+591 SQGGNNLSG

-608 ARALAKSP
+608 ARALAKNP
-616 KIMLFDDS
+616 KIALFDDS

-639 IKESMKNITKIIVAQ
+639 IKENMKDSTKIIVAQ

-665 IVLSDGEIIGIGTHD
+665 IVLSEGEIIGIGKHE

>member
-1 MKMKIFKYMK
+1 MNIFKYMK

-42 NIGIQQ
+42 NTGIQQ
-48 HGIENSISNIYS
+48 NGIENSISNIYS
-60 KETYEILKQFM
+60 KETYEKLKQFM
-71 TEDEINILNNSYELK
+71 TDDEITILNNSYELK
-86 NNRYEVKNLSKEDI
+86 DNRYEVKKLSKDEI
-100 DKLNPILE
+100 NRLNPILE
-108 NVSTTIT
+108 DISTTIS
-115 FLDKFNINLS
+115 FLDKFNVNS
-125 TLDKKTS
+125 NNLDKKS
-132 ITQREIIM
+132 ALSQRELVM
-140 KKLSTNA
+140 KKLSKNA
-147 DMYKKTIGANFVKS
+147 DMYKKTIGANFVKT
-161 EYEKNNVNLDK
+161 EYEKNNINIDK
-172 IRNNYILSIGYKMLF
+172 IRNKYILSIGYKMLV
-187 YTLIAAIAS
+187 YTLIGAISS
-196 ILGSL
+196 ILGSF
-201 IASFISSQIGSNLRN
+201 IASFIASKIGSNLRN
-216 NLYKKILNF
+216 SLYKKILNF

-267 FIGINKILS
+267 FIGINKILN

-285 ALSVGVLL
+285 ALSIGVLL
-293 MVIAILVSLVLP
+293 MVIAILITLVLP

-359 RAISIFFPIIMI
+359 RTISIFFPAIMI
-371 IMNGTSILISWF
+371 IMNATSIIISWF
-383 GAKKIDSGLLQVG
+383 GAKKIDLGVLQVG

-431 VEEVLNQEITILD
+431 VEEVLNQEITISD
-444 SDKPI
+444 SNNPV
-449 NINIK
+449 NINTK

-474 LVLKNISFTAN
+474 LVLKNISFTVN

-508 RFFDAK
+508 RFFDTK
-514 EGEILIDDINIKDIK
+514 EGEILIDDINIKDMK

-544 SLFKGNISSNIKYN
+544 SLFKGNISSNIKYD
-558 NTYISDEDM
+558 NTYISDEYM

-578 FISEKNKKFESEV
+578 FISEKEKGFESEV
-591 SQGGTNLSG
+591 AQGGNNLSG

-608 ARALAKSP
+608 ARALAKNP
-616 KIMLFDDS
+616 KIVLFDDS

-630 KTDLIVRNK
+630 KTDLIIRNK
-639 IKESMKNITKIIVAQ
+639 IKENMKDSTKIIVAQ

-665 IVLSDGEIIGIGTHD
+665 IVLDEGEIIGIGRHE
-680 ELLKNCDTYIQIAKS
+680 ELIKNCDTYIQIAKS

>member
-1 MKMKIFKYMK
+1 MNIFKYMK
-11 KYIFFIFLIIII
+11 KYIFFIFLIVII

-42 NIGIQQ
+42 NTGIQQ
-48 HGIENSISNIYS
+48 NGIENSISNIYS
-60 KETYEILKQFM
+60 KETYKKLKQFM
-71 TEDEINILNNSYELK
+71 TDDEITILNNSYELK
-86 NNRYEVKNLSKEDI
+86 DNRYEVKKLSKDEI
-100 DKLNPILE
+100 NRLNPILE
-108 NVSTTIT
+108 DISTTIS
-115 FLDKFNINLS
+115 FLDKFNVNLNN
-125 TLDKKTS
+125 LDKKS
-132 ITQREIIM
+132 ALSQRELVM
-140 KKLSTNA
+140 KKLSKNA
-147 DMYKKTIGANFVKS
+147 DMYKKTIGANFVKT
-161 EYEKNNVNLDK
+161 EYEKNNINIDK
-172 IRNNYILSIGYKMLF
+172 IRNKYILSIGYKMLV
-187 YTLIAAIAS
+187 YTLIGAISS
-196 ILGSL
+196 ILGSF
-201 IASFISSQIGSNLRN
+201 IASFIASKIGSNLRN
-216 NLYKKILNF
+216 SLYKKILNF

-285 ALSVGVLL
+285 ALSIGVLL
-293 MVIAILVSLVLP
+293 MVIAILITLVLP

-359 RAISIFFPIIMI
+359 RTISIFFPAIMI
-371 IMNGTSILISWF
+371 IMNATSIIISWF
-383 GAKKIDSGLLQVG
+383 GAKKIDLGVLQVG
-396 DLIAFISYAM
+396 DLIAFISYSM

-431 VEEVLNQEITILD
+431 VEEVLNQEITISD
-444 SDKPI
+444 SNNPV
-449 NINIK
+449 NINTK

-474 LVLKNISFTAN
+474 LVLKNISFTVN

-508 RFFDAK
+508 RFFDTK
-514 EGEILIDDINIKDIK
+514 EGEILIDDINIKDMK

-544 SLFKGNISSNIKYN
+544 SLFKGNISSNIKYD
-558 NTYISDEDM
+558 NTYISDEYM

-578 FISEKNKKFESEV
+578 FISEKEKGFESEV
-591 SQGGTNLSG
+591 AQGGNNLSG

-608 ARALAKSP
+608 ARALAKNP
-616 KIMLFDDS
+616 KIVLFDDS

-630 KTDLIVRNK
+630 KTDLIIRNK
-639 IKESMKNITKIIVAQ
+639 IKENMKDSTKIIVAQ

-665 IVLSDGEIIGIGTHD
+665 IVLDEGEIIGIGRHE
-680 ELLKNCDTYIQIAKS
+680 ELIKNCDTYIQIAKS

>member
-1 MKMKIFKYMK
+1 MNIFKYMK
-11 KYIFFIFLIIII
+11 KYIFFIFLIVII

-42 NIGIQQ
+42 NTGIQQ
-48 HGIENSISNIYS
+48 NGIENSISNIYS
-60 KETYEILKQFM
+60 KETYEKLKQFM
-71 TEDEINILNNSYELK
+71 TDDEITILNNSYELK
-86 NNRYEVKNLSKEDI
+86 DNRYEVKKLSKDEI
-100 DKLNPILE
+100 NRLNPILE
-108 NVSTTIT
+108 DISTTIS
-115 FLDKFNINLS
+115 FLDKFNVNS
-125 TLDKKTS
+125 NNLDKKS
-132 ITQREIIM
+132 SLSQRELVM
-140 KKLSTNA
+140 KKLSKNA
-147 DMYKKTIGANFVKS
+147 DMYKKTIGANFVKT
-161 EYEKNNVNLDK
+161 EYEKNNINIDK
-172 IRNNYILSIGYKMLF
+172 IRNKYILSIGYKMLV
-187 YTLIAAIAS
+187 YTLIGAISS
-196 ILGSL
+196 ILGSF
-201 IASFISSQIGSNLRN
+201 IASFIASKIGSNLRN
-216 NLYKKILNF
+216 SLYKKILNF

-267 FIGINKILS
+267 FIGINKILN

-285 ALSVGVLL
+285 ALSIGVLL
-293 MVIAILVSLVLP
+293 MVIAILITLVLP

-359 RAISIFFPIIMI
+359 RTISIFFPAIMI
-371 IMNGTSILISWF
+371 IMNATSIIISWF
-383 GAKKIDSGLLQVG
+383 GAKKIDLGVLQVG

-431 VEEVLNQEITILD
+431 VEEVLNQEITI
-444 SDKPI
+444 SDNNNPV
-449 NINIK
+449 NIDTK

-474 LVLKNISFTAN
+474 LVLKNISFTVN
-485 PGETV
+485 SGETV

-508 RFFDAK
+508 RFFDTK
-514 EGEILIDDINIKDIK
+514 EGEILIDDINIKDMK

-544 SLFKGNISSNIKYN
+544 SLFKGNISSNIKYD
-558 NTYISDEDM
+558 NTYISDESM

-578 FISEKNKKFESEV
+578 FISEKEKGFESEV
-591 SQGGTNLSG
+591 AQGGTNLSG

-608 ARALAKSP
+608 ARALAKNP
-616 KIMLFDDS
+616 KIVLFDDS

-630 KTDLIVRNK
+630 KTDLIIRNK
-639 IKESMKNITKIIVAQ
+639 IKENMKDSTKIIVAQ

-665 IVLSDGEIIGIGTHD
+665 IVLDEGEIIGIGRHE
-680 ELLKNCDTYIQIAKS
+680 ELIKNCDTYIQIAKS

>member
-1 MKMKIFKYMK
+1 MNIFKYMK
-11 KYIFFIFLIIII
+11 KYIFFIFLIVII

-42 NIGIQQ
+42 NTGIQQ
-48 HGIENSISNIYS
+48 NGIENSISNIYS
-60 KETYEILKQFM
+60 KETYEKLKQFM
-71 TEDEINILNNSYELK
+71 TDDEITILNNSYELK
-86 NNRYEVKNLSKEDI
+86 DNRYEVKKLSKDEI
-100 DKLNPILE
+100 NRLNPILE
-108 NVSTTIT
+108 DISTTIS
-115 FLDKFNINLS
+115 FLDKFNVNS
-125 TLDKKTS
+125 NNLDKKS
-132 ITQREIIM
+132 SLSQRELVM
-140 KKLSTNA
+140 KKLSKNA
-147 DMYKKTIGANFVKS
+147 DMYKKTIGANFVKT
-161 EYEKNNVNLDK
+161 EYEKNNINIDK
-172 IRNNYILSIGYKMLF
+172 IRNKYILSIGYKMLV
-187 YTLIAAIAS
+187 YTLIGAISS
-196 ILGSL
+196 ILGSF
-201 IASFISSQIGSNLRN
+201 IASFIASKIGSNLRN
-216 NLYKKILNF
+216 SLYKKILNF

-285 ALSVGVLL
+285 ALSIGVLL
-293 MVIAILVSLVLP
+293 MVIAILITLVLP

-359 RAISIFFPIIMI
+359 RTISIFFPAIMI
-371 IMNGTSILISWF
+371 IMNATSIIISWF
-383 GAKKIDSGLLQVG
+383 GAKKIDLGVLQVG

-431 VEEVLNQEITILD
+431 VEEVLNQEITISD
-444 SDKPI
+444 SNNPV
-449 NINIK
+449 NINTK

-474 LVLKNISFTAN
+474 LVLKNISFTVN

-508 RFFDAK
+508 RFFDTK
-514 EGEILIDDINIKDIK
+514 EGEILIDDINIKDMK

-544 SLFKGNISSNIKYN
+544 SLFKGNISSNIKYD
-558 NTYISDEDM
+558 NTYISDESM

-578 FISEKNKKFESEV
+578 FISEKEKGFESEV
-591 SQGGTNLSG
+591 AQGGTNLSG

-608 ARALAKSP
+608 ARALAKNP
-616 KIMLFDDS
+616 KIVLFDDS

-630 KTDLIVRNK
+630 KTDLIIRNK
-639 IKESMKNITKIIVAQ
+639 IKENMKDSTKIIVAQ

-665 IVLSDGEIIGIGTHD
+665 IVLDEGEIIGIGRHE
-680 ELLKNCDTYIQIAKS
+680 ELIKNCDTYIQIAKS

>member
-1 MKMKIFKYMK
+1 
-11 KYIFFIFLIIII
+11 
-23 YIFRAY
+23 
-29 SELQLPGYTSNLI
+29 
-42 NIGIQQ
+42 
-48 HGIENSISNIYS
+48 
-60 KETYEILKQFM
+60 M
-71 TEDEINILNNSYELK
+71 TNDEITILNNSYELK
-86 NNRYEVKNLSKEDI
+86 DNRYEVKKLSKDEI
-100 DKLNPILE
+100 NRLNPILE
-108 NVSTTIT
+108 DISTTIS
-115 FLDKFNINLS
+115 FLDKFNVNS
-125 TLDKKTS
+125 NNLDKKS
-132 ITQREIIM
+132 ALSQRELVM
-140 KKLSTNA
+140 KKLSKNA
-147 DMYKKTIGANFVKS
+147 DMYKKTIGANFVKT
-161 EYEKNNVNLDK
+161 EYEKNNINIDK
-172 IRNNYILSIGYKMLF
+172 IRNKYILSIGYKMLV
-187 YTLIAAIAS
+187 YTLIGAISS
-196 ILGSL
+196 ILGSF
-201 IASFISSQIGSNLRN
+201 IASFIASKIGSNLRN
-216 NLYKKILNF
+216 SLYKKILNF

-267 FIGINKILS
+267 FIGINKILN

-285 ALSVGVLL
+285 ALSIGVLL
-293 MVIAILVSLVLP
+293 MVIAILITLVLP

-359 RAISIFFPIIMI
+359 RTISIFFPAIMI
-371 IMNGTSILISWF
+371 IMNATSIIISWF
-383 GAKKIDSGLLQVG
+383 GAKKIDLGVLQVG

-431 VEEVLNQEITILD
+431 VEEVLNQEITISD
-444 SDKPI
+444 SNNPV
-449 NINIK
+449 NIDTK

-465 NFYFKDAQE
+465 DFYFKDAQE
-474 LVLKNISFTAN
+474 LVLKNISFTVN

-508 RFFDAK
+508 RFFDTK
-514 EGEILIDDINIKDIK
+514 DGEILIDDINIKYMK

-544 SLFKGNISSNIKYN
+544 SLFKGNISSNIKYD
-558 NTYISDEDM
+558 NTYISDESM

-578 FISEKNKKFESEV
+578 FISEKEKGFESEV
-591 SQGGTNLSG
+591 AQGGTNLSG

-608 ARALAKSP
+608 ARALAKNP
-616 KIMLFDDS
+616 KIVLFDDS

-630 KTDLIVRNK
+630 KTDLIIRNK
-639 IKESMKNITKIIVAQ
+639 IKENMKDSTKIIVAQ

-665 IVLSDGEIIGIGTHD
+665 IVLDEGEIIGIGKHE
-680 ELLKNCDTYIQIAKS
+680 ELIKNCDTYIQIAKS

>member
-1 MKMKIFKYMK
+1 MNIFKYMK
-11 KYIFFIFLIIII
+11 KYIFFIFLIVII

-42 NIGIQQ
+42 NTGIQQ
-48 HGIENSISNIYS
+48 NGIENSISNIYS
-60 KETYEILKQFM
+60 KETYEKLKQFM
-71 TEDEINILNNSYELK
+71 TDDEITILNNSYELK
-86 NNRYEVKNLSKEDI
+86 DNRYEVKKLSKDEI
-100 DKLNPILE
+100 NRLNPILE
-108 NVSTTIT
+108 DISTTIS
-115 FLDKFNINLS
+115 FLDKFNVNLNN
-125 TLDKKTS
+125 LDKKS
-132 ITQREIIM
+132 ALSQRELVM
-140 KKLSTNA
+140 KKLSKNA
-147 DMYKKTIGANFVKS
+147 DMYKKTIGANFVKT
-161 EYEKNNVNLDK
+161 EYEKNNINIDK
-172 IRNNYILSIGYKMLF
+172 IRNKYILSIGYKMLV
-187 YTLIAAIAS
+187 YTLIGAISS
-196 ILGSL
+196 ILGSF
-201 IASFISSQIGSNLRN
+201 IASFIASKIGSNLRN
-216 NLYKKILNF
+216 SLYKKILNF

-285 ALSVGVLL
+285 ALSIGVLL
-293 MVIAILVSLVLP
+293 MVIAILITLVLP

-359 RAISIFFPIIMI
+359 RTISIFFPAIMI
-371 IMNGTSILISWF
+371 IMNATSIIISWF
-383 GAKKIDSGLLQVG
+383 GAKKIDLGVLQVG

-431 VEEVLNQEITILD
+431 VEEVLNQEITISD
-444 SDKPI
+444 SNNPV
-449 NINIK
+449 NIDTK

-474 LVLKNISFTAN
+474 LVLKNISFTVN

-508 RFFDAK
+508 RFFDTK
-514 EGEILIDDINIKDIK
+514 EGEILIDDINIKDMK

-544 SLFKGNISSNIKYN
+544 SLFKGNISSNIKYD
-558 NTYISDEDM
+558 NTYISDESM

-578 FISEKNKKFESEV
+578 FISEKEKGFESEV
-591 SQGGTNLSG
+591 AQGGNNLSG

-608 ARALAKSP
+608 ARALAKNP
-616 KIMLFDDS
+616 KIVLFDDS

-630 KTDLIVRNK
+630 KTDLIIRNK
-639 IKESMKNITKIIVAQ
+639 IKENMKDSTKIIVAQ

-665 IVLSDGEIIGIGTHD
+665 IVLDEGEIIGIGRHE
-680 ELLKNCDTYIQIAKS
+680 ELIKNCDTYIQIAKS

>member
-1 MKMKIFKYMK
+1 MKIFKYMK

-161 EYEKNNVNLDK
+161 EYEKNDVNLDK

-267 FIGINKILS
+267 FIGVNKILS

-474 LVLKNISFTAN
+474 LVLKNISFTVN

-508 RFFDAK
+508 RFFDTK
-514 EGEILIDDINIKDIK
+514 EGEILIDDINIKYMK

-544 SLFKGNISSNIKYN
+544 SLFKGNISSNIKYD
-558 NTYISDEDM
+558 NTYISDESM

-578 FISEKNKKFESEV
+578 FISEKEKGFESEV
-591 SQGGTNLSG
+591 AQGGTNLSG

-608 ARALAKSP
+608 ARALAKNP
-616 KIMLFDDS
+616 KIVLFDDS

-630 KTDLIVRNK
+630 KTDLIIRNK
-639 IKESMKNITKIIVAQ
+639 IKENMKDSTKFIVAQ

-665 IVLSDGEIIGIGTHD
+665 IVLDEGEIIGIGRHE
-680 ELLKNCDTYIQIAKS
+680 ELIKNCDTYIQIAKS

>member
-1 MKMKIFKYMK
+1 MNIFKYMK
-11 KYIFFIFLIIII
+11 KYIFFIFLIVII

-42 NIGIQQ
+42 NTGIQQ
-48 HGIENSISNIYS
+48 NGIENSISNIYS
-60 KETYEILKQFM
+60 KETYEKLKQFM
-71 TEDEINILNNSYELK
+71 TDDEITILNNSYELK
-86 NNRYEVKNLSKEDI
+86 DNRYEVKKLSKDEI
-100 DKLNPILE
+100 NRLNPILE
-108 NVSTTIT
+108 DISTTIS
-115 FLDKFNINLS
+115 FLDKFNVNS
-125 TLDKKTS
+125 NNLDKKS
-132 ITQREIIM
+132 SLSQRELVM
-140 KKLSTNA
+140 KKLSKNA
-147 DMYKKTIGANFVKS
+147 DMYKKTIGANFVKT
-161 EYEKNNVNLDK
+161 EYEKNNINIDK
-172 IRNNYILSIGYKMLF
+172 IRNKYILSIGYKMLV
-187 YTLIAAIAS
+187 YTLIGAISS
-196 ILGSL
+196 ILGSF
-201 IASFISSQIGSNLRN
+201 IASFIASKIGSNLRN
-216 NLYKKILNF
+216 SLYKKILNF

-267 FIGINKILS
+267 FIGINKILN

-285 ALSVGVLL
+285 ALSIGVLL
-293 MVIAILVSLVLP
+293 MVIAILITLVLP

-314 DKINLISRELITGVP
+314 DKINLISHELITGVP

-359 RAISIFFPIIMI
+359 RTISIFFPAIMI
-371 IMNGTSILISWF
+371 IMNATSIIISWF
-383 GAKKIDSGLLQVG
+383 GAKKIDLGVLQVG

-431 VEEVLNQEITILD
+431 VEEVLNQEITISD
-444 SDKPI
+444 SNNPV
-449 NINIK
+449 NIDTK

-514 EGEILIDDINIKDIK
+514 EGEILIDDINIKDMK

-573 SQSMN
+573 SQSIN

>member
-1 MKMKIFKYMK
+1 MNIFKYMK
-11 KYIFFIFLIIII
+11 KYIFFIFLIVII

-42 NIGIQQ
+42 NTGIQQ
-48 HGIENSISNIYS
+48 NGIENSISNIYS
-60 KETYEILKQFM
+60 KETYEKLKQFM
-71 TEDEINILNNSYELK
+71 TDDEITILNNSYELK
-86 NNRYEVKNLSKEDI
+86 DNRYEVKKLSKDEI
-100 DKLNPILE
+100 NRLNPILE
-108 NVSTTIT
+108 DISTTIS
-115 FLDKFNINLS
+115 FLDKFNVNS
-125 TLDKKTS
+125 NNLDKKS
-132 ITQREIIM
+132 ALSQRELVM
-140 KKLSTNA
+140 KKLSKNA
-147 DMYKKTIGANFVKS
+147 DMYKKTIGANFVKT
-161 EYEKNNVNLDK
+161 EYEKNNINIDK
-172 IRNNYILSIGYKMLF
+172 IRNKYILSIGYKMLV
-187 YTLIAAIAS
+187 YTLIGAISS
-196 ILGSL
+196 ILGSF
-201 IASFISSQIGSNLRN
+201 IASFIASKIGSNLRN
-216 NLYKKILNF
+216 SLYKKILNF

-285 ALSVGVLL
+285 ALSIGVLL
-293 MVIAILVSLVLP
+293 MVIAILITLVLP

-359 RAISIFFPIIMI
+359 RTISIFFPAIMI
-371 IMNGTSILISWF
+371 IMNATSIIISWF
-383 GAKKIDSGLLQVG
+383 GAKKIDLGVLQVG

-431 VEEVLNQEITILD
+431 VEEVLNQEITISD
-444 SDKPI
+444 SNNPV
-449 NINIK
+449 NIDTK

-474 LVLKNISFTAN
+474 LVLKNISFTVN

-508 RFFDAK
+508 RFFDTK
-514 EGEILIDDINIKDIK
+514 EGEILIDDINIKDMK

-544 SLFKGNISSNIKYN
+544 SLFKGNISSNIKYD
-558 NTYISDEDM
+558 NTYISDEYM

-578 FISEKNKKFESEV
+578 FISEKEKGFESEV
-591 SQGGTNLSG
+591 AQGGTNLSG

-608 ARALAKSP
+608 ARALAKNP
-616 KIMLFDDS
+616 KIVLFDDS

-630 KTDLIVRNK
+630 KTDLIIRNK
-639 IKESMKNITKIIVAQ
+639 IKENMKDSTKIIVAQ

-665 IVLSDGEIIGIGTHD
+665 IVLDEGEIIGIGKHE
-680 ELLKNCDTYIQIAKS
+680 ELIKNCDTYIQIAKS

>member
-1 MKMKIFKYMK
+1 MNIFKYMK
-11 KYIFFIFLIIII
+11 KYIFFIFLIVII

-42 NIGIQQ
+42 NTGIQQ
-48 HGIENSISNIYS
+48 NGIENSISNIYS
-60 KETYEILKQFM
+60 KETYEKLKQFM
-71 TEDEINILNNSYELK
+71 TDDEITILNNSYELK
-86 NNRYEVKNLSKEDI
+86 DNRYEVKKLSKDEI
-100 DKLNPILE
+100 NRLNPILE
-108 NVSTTIT
+108 DISTTIS
-115 FLDKFNINLS
+115 FLDKFNVNS
-125 TLDKKTS
+125 NNLDKKS
-132 ITQREIIM
+132 SLSQRELVM
-140 KKLSTNA
+140 KKLSKNA
-147 DMYKKTIGANFVKS
+147 DMYKKTIGANFVKT
-161 EYEKNNVNLDK
+161 EYEKNNINIDK
-172 IRNNYILSIGYKMLF
+172 IRNKYILSIGYKMLV
-187 YTLIAAIAS
+187 YTLIGAISS
-196 ILGSL
+196 ILGSF
-201 IASFISSQIGSNLRN
+201 IASFIASKIGSNLRN
-216 NLYKKILNF
+216 SLYKKILNF

-285 ALSVGVLL
+285 ALSIGVLL
-293 MVIAILVSLVLP
+293 MVIAILITLVLP

-359 RAISIFFPIIMI
+359 RTISIFFPAIMI
-371 IMNGTSILISWF
+371 IMNATSIIISWF
-383 GAKKIDSGLLQVG
+383 GAKKIDLGVLQVG

-431 VEEVLNQEITILD
+431 VEEVLNQEITISD
-444 SDKPI
+444 SNNPV
-449 NINIK
+449 NIDTK

-465 NFYFKDAQE
+465 DFYFKDAQE
-474 LVLKNISFTAN
+474 LVLKNISFTVN

-508 RFFDAK
+508 RFFDTK
-514 EGEILIDDINIKDIK
+514 EGEILIDDINIKDMK

-544 SLFKGNISSNIKYN
+544 SLFKGNISSNIKYD
-558 NTYISDEDM
+558 NTYISDESM

-578 FISEKNKKFESEV
+578 FISEKEKGFESKV
-591 SQGGTNLSG
+591 AQGGTNLSG

-608 ARALAKSP
+608 ARALAKNP
-616 KIMLFDDS
+616 KIVLFDDS

-630 KTDLIVRNK
+630 KTDLIIRNK
-639 IKESMKNITKIIVAQ
+639 IKENMKDSTKIIVAQ

-665 IVLSDGEIIGIGTHD
+665 IVLNEGEIIGIGRHE
-680 ELLKNCDTYIQIAKS
+680 ELIKNCDTYIQIAKS

>member
-1 MKMKIFKYMK
+1 MNIFKYMK
-11 KYIFFIFLIIII
+11 KYIFFIFLIVII

-42 NIGIQQ
+42 NTGIQQ
-48 HGIENSISNIYS
+48 NGIENSISNIYS
-60 KETYEILKQFM
+60 KETYEKLKQFM
-71 TEDEINILNNSYELK
+71 TDDEITILNNSYELK
-86 NNRYEVKNLSKEDI
+86 DNRYEVKKLSKDEI
-100 DKLNPILE
+100 NRLNPILE
-108 NVSTTIT
+108 DISTTIS
-115 FLDKFNINLS
+115 FLDKFNVNS
-125 TLDKKTS
+125 NNLDKKS
-132 ITQREIIM
+132 ALSQRELVM
-140 KKLSTNA
+140 KKLSKNA
-147 DMYKKTIGANFVKS
+147 DMYKKTIGANFVKT
-161 EYEKNNVNLDK
+161 EYEKNNINIDK
-172 IRNNYILSIGYKMLF
+172 IRNKYILSIGYKMLV
-187 YTLIAAIAS
+187 YTLIGAISS
-196 ILGSL
+196 ILGSF
-201 IASFISSQIGSNLRN
+201 IASFIASKIGSNLRN
-216 NLYKKILNF
+216 SLYKKILNF

-285 ALSVGVLL
+285 ALSIGVLL
-293 MVIAILVSLVLP
+293 MVIAILITLVLP

-359 RAISIFFPIIMI
+359 RTISIFFPAIMI
-371 IMNGTSILISWF
+371 IMNATSIIISWF
-383 GAKKIDSGLLQVG
+383 GAKKIDLGVLKVG

-431 VEEVLNQEITILD
+431 VEEVLNQEITISD
-444 SDKPI
+444 SNNPI
-449 NINIK
+449 NIDTK

-465 NFYFKDAQE
+465 DFYFKDAQE
-474 LVLKNISFTAN
+474 LVLKNISFTVN

-508 RFFDAK
+508 RFFDTK
-514 EGEILIDDINIKDIK
+514 EGEILIDDINIKDMK

-544 SLFKGNISSNIKYN
+544 SLFKGNISSNIKYD
-558 NTYISDEDM
+558 NTYISDEYM
-567 IKAADI
+567 IKATDI

-578 FISEKNKKFESEV
+578 FISEKEKGFESEV
-591 SQGGTNLSG
+591 AQGGTNLSG

-608 ARALAKSP
+608 ARALAKNP
-616 KIMLFDDS
+616 KIVLFDDS

-630 KTDLIVRNK
+630 KTDLIIRNK
-639 IKESMKNITKIIVAQ
+639 IKENMKDSTKIIVAQ

-665 IVLSDGEIIGIGTHD
+665 IVLDEGEIIGIGRHE
-680 ELLKNCDTYIQIAKS
+680 ELIKNCDTYIQIAKS

>member
-1 MKMKIFKYMK
+1 MNIFKYMK
-11 KYIFFIFLIIII
+11 KYIFFIFLIVII

-42 NIGIQQ
+42 NTGIQQ
-48 HGIENSISNIYS
+48 NGIENSISNIYS
-60 KETYEILKQFM
+60 KETYEKLKQFM
-71 TEDEINILNNSYELK
+71 TNDEITILNNSYELK
-86 NNRYEVKNLSKEDI
+86 DNRYEVKKLSKDEI
-100 DKLNPILE
+100 NRLNPILE
-108 NVSTTIT
+108 DISTTIS
-115 FLDKFNINLS
+115 FLDKFNVNLNN
-125 TLDKKTS
+125 LDKKS
-132 ITQREIIM
+132 ALSQRELVM
-140 KKLSTNA
+140 KKLSKNA
-147 DMYKKTIGANFVKS
+147 DMYKKTIGANFVKT
-161 EYEKNNVNLDK
+161 EYEKNNINIDK
-172 IRNNYILSIGYKMLF
+172 IRNKYILSIGYKMLI
-187 YTLIAAIAS
+187 YTLIGAISS
-196 ILGSL
+196 ILGSF
-201 IASFISSQIGSNLRN
+201 IASFIASKIGSNLRN
-216 NLYKKILNF
+216 SLYKKILNF

-285 ALSVGVLL
+285 ALSIGVLL
-293 MVIAILVSLVLP
+293 MVIAILITLVLP

-359 RAISIFFPIIMI
+359 RTISIFFPAIMI
-371 IMNGTSILISWF
+371 IMNATSIIISWF
-383 GAKKIDSGLLQVG
+383 GAKKIDLGVLQVG

-431 VEEVLNQEITILD
+431 VEEVLNQEITISD
-444 SDKPI
+444 SNNPV
-449 NINIK
+449 NINTK

-474 LVLKNISFTAN
+474 LVLKNISFTVN
-485 PGETV
+485 SGETV

-508 RFFDAK
+508 RFFDTK
-514 EGEILIDDINIKDIK
+514 EGEILIDDINIKDMK

-544 SLFKGNISSNIKYN
+544 SLFKGNISSNIKYD
-558 NTYISDEDM
+558 NTYISDESM

-578 FISEKNKKFESEV
+578 FISEKEKGFESEV
-591 SQGGTNLSG
+591 AQGGTNLSG

-608 ARALAKSP
+608 ARALAKNP
-616 KIMLFDDS
+616 KIVLFDDS

-630 KTDLIVRNK
+630 KTDLIIRNK
-639 IKESMKNITKIIVAQ
+639 IKENMKDSTKIIVAQ

-665 IVLSDGEIIGIGTHD
+665 IVLDEGEIIGIGRHE
-680 ELLKNCDTYIQIAKS
+680 ELIKNCDTYIQIAKS

>member
-1 MKMKIFKYMK
+1 MNIFKYMK
-11 KYIFFIFLIIII
+11 KYIFFIFLIVII

-42 NIGIQQ
+42 NTGIQQ
-48 HGIENSISNIYS
+48 NGIENSISNIYS
-60 KETYEILKQFM
+60 KETYEKLKQFM
-71 TEDEINILNNSYELK
+71 TDDEITILNNSYELK
-86 NNRYEVKNLSKEDI
+86 DNRYEVKKLSKDEI
-100 DKLNPILE
+100 NRLNPILE
-108 NVSTTIT
+108 DISTTIS
-115 FLDKFNINLS
+115 FLDKFNVNS
-125 TLDKKTS
+125 NNLDKKS
-132 ITQREIIM
+132 ALSQRELVM
-140 KKLSTNA
+140 KKLSKNA
-147 DMYKKTIGANFVKS
+147 DMYKKAIGANFVKT
-161 EYEKNNVNLDK
+161 EYEKNNINIDK
-172 IRNNYILSIGYKMLF
+172 IRNKYILSIGYKMLV
-187 YTLIAAIAS
+187 YTLIGAISS
-196 ILGSL
+196 ILGSF
-201 IASFISSQIGSNLRN
+201 IASFIASKIGSNLRN
-216 NLYKKILNF
+216 SLYKKILNF

-267 FIGINKILS
+267 FIGINKILN

-285 ALSVGVLL
+285 ALSIGVLL
-293 MVIAILVSLVLP
+293 MVIAILITLVLP

-359 RAISIFFPIIMI
+359 RTISIFFPAIMI
-371 IMNGTSILISWF
+371 IMNATSIIISWF
-383 GAKKIDSGLLQVG
+383 GAKKIDLGVLQVG

-431 VEEVLNQEITILD
+431 VEEVLNQEITISD
-444 SDKPI
+444 SNNPV
-449 NINIK
+449 NINTK

-474 LVLKNISFTAN
+474 LVLKNISFTVN

-508 RFFDAK
+508 RFFDTK
-514 EGEILIDDINIKDIK
+514 EGEILIDDINIKDMK

-544 SLFKGNISSNIKYN
+544 SLFKGNISSNIKYD
-558 NTYISDEDM
+558 NTYISDESM
-567 IKAADI
+567 IKAANI

-578 FISEKNKKFESEV
+578 FISEKEKGFESEV
-591 SQGGTNLSG
+591 AQGGNNLSG

-608 ARALAKSP
+608 ARALAKNP
-616 KIMLFDDS
+616 KIVLFDDS
-624 FSALDP
+624 FSALYH
-630 KTDLIVRNK
+630 KTDLIIINK
-639 IKESMKNITKIIVAQ
+639 IK
-654 RISTILDADKI
+654 
-665 IVLSDGEIIGIGTHD
+665 
-680 ELLKNCDTYIQIAKS
+680 
-695 QLNIGEVD
+695 

>member
-1 MKMKIFKYMK
+1 MKIFKYMK

-514 EGEILIDDINIKDIK
+514 EGEILIDDINIKDMK

>member
-1 MKMKIFKYMK
+1 MNIFKYMK
-11 KYIFFIFLIIII
+11 KYIFFIFLIVII

-42 NIGIQQ
+42 NTGIQQ
-48 HGIENSISNIYS
+48 NGIENSISNIYS
-60 KETYEILKQFM
+60 KETYEKLKQFM
-71 TEDEINILNNSYELK
+71 TDDEITILNNSYELK
-86 NNRYEVKNLSKEDI
+86 DNRYEVKKLSKDEI
-100 DKLNPILE
+100 NRLNPILE
-108 NVSTTIT
+108 DISTTIS
-115 FLDKFNINLS
+115 FLDKFNVNS
-125 TLDKKTS
+125 NNLDKKS
-132 ITQREIIM
+132 ALSQRELVM
-140 KKLSTNA
+140 KKLSKNA
-147 DMYKKTIGANFVKS
+147 DMYKKTIGANFVKT
-161 EYEKNNVNLDK
+161 EYEKNNINIDK
-172 IRNNYILSIGYKMLF
+172 IRNKYILSIGYKMLV
-187 YTLIAAIAS
+187 YTLIGAISS
-196 ILGSL
+196 ILGSF
-201 IASFISSQIGSNLRN
+201 IASFIASKIGSNLRN
-216 NLYKKILNF
+216 SLYKKILNF

-285 ALSVGVLL
+285 ALSIGVLL
-293 MVIAILVSLVLP
+293 MVIAILITLVLP

-359 RAISIFFPIIMI
+359 RTISIFFPAIMI
-371 IMNGTSILISWF
+371 IMNATSIIISWF
-383 GAKKIDSGLLQVG
+383 GAKKIDLGVLQVG

-431 VEEVLNQEITILD
+431 VEEVLNQEITISD
-444 SDKPI
+444 SNNPV
-449 NINIK
+449 NINTK

-474 LVLKNISFTAN
+474 LVLKNISFTVN

-508 RFFDAK
+508 RFFDTK
-514 EGEILIDDINIKDIK
+514 EGEILIDDINIKDMK

-544 SLFKGNISSNIKYN
+544 SLFKGSISSNIKYDN
-558 NTYISDEDM
+558 RYISDEYM
-567 IKAADI
+567 IKAANI

-578 FISEKNKKFESEV
+578 FISEKEKGFESEV
-591 SQGGTNLSG
+591 AQGGTNLSG

-608 ARALAKSP
+608 ARALAKNP
-616 KIMLFDDS
+616 KIVLFDDS

-630 KTDLIVRNK
+630 KTDLIIRNK
-639 IKESMKNITKIIVAQ
+639 IKENMKDSTKIIVAQ

-665 IVLSDGEIIGIGTHD
+665 IVLDEGEIIGIGKHE
-680 ELLKNCDTYIQIAKS
+680 ELIKNCDTYIQIAKS

>member
-1 MKMKIFKYMK
+1 MKIFKYMK

-314 DKINLISRELITGVP
+314 DKINLISRELITGVS

-426 VASNR
+426 VTSNR

>member
-1 MKMKIFKYMK
+1 MNIFKYMK
-11 KYIFFIFLIIII
+11 KYIFFIFLIVII

-42 NIGIQQ
+42 NTGIQQ
-48 HGIENSISNIYS
+48 NGIENSISNIYS
-60 KETYEILKQFM
+60 KETYEKLKQFM
-71 TEDEINILNNSYELK
+71 TDDEITILNNSYELK
-86 NNRYEVKNLSKEDI
+86 DNRYEVKKLSKDEI
-100 DKLNPILE
+100 NKLNPILE
-108 NVSTTIT
+108 DISTTIS
-115 FLDKFNINLS
+115 FLDKFNVNS
-125 TLDKKTS
+125 NNLDKKS
-132 ITQREIIM
+132 ALSQRELVM
-140 KKLSTNA
+140 KKLSKNA
-147 DMYKKTIGANFVKS
+147 DMYKKTIGANFVKT
-161 EYEKNNVNLDK
+161 EYEKNNINIDK
-172 IRNNYILSIGYKMLF
+172 IRNKYILSIGYKMLV
-187 YTLIAAIAS
+187 YTLIGAISS
-196 ILGSL
+196 ILGSF
-201 IASFISSQIGSNLRN
+201 IASFIASKIGSNLRN
-216 NLYKKILNF
+216 SLYKKILNF

-267 FIGINKILS
+267 FIGINKILN

-285 ALSVGVLL
+285 ALSIGVLL
-293 MVIAILVSLVLP
+293 MVIAILITLVLP

-359 RAISIFFPIIMI
+359 RTISIFFPAIMI
-371 IMNGTSILISWF
+371 IMNATSIIISWF
-383 GAKKIDSGLLQVG
+383 GAKKIDLGVLQVG

-431 VEEVLNQEITILD
+431 VEEVLNQEITISD
-444 SDKPI
+444 SNNPV
-449 NINIK
+449 NIDTK

-474 LVLKNISFTAN
+474 LVLKNISFTVN

-508 RFFDAK
+508 RFFDTK
-514 EGEILIDDINIKDIK
+514 EGEILIDDINIKDMK

-544 SLFKGNISSNIKYN
+544 SLFKGNISSNIKYD
-558 NTYISDEDM
+558 NTYISDEYM
-567 IKAADI
+567 IKAANI

-578 FISEKNKKFESEV
+578 FISEKEKGFESEIA
-591 SQGGTNLSG
+591 QGGTNLSG

-608 ARALAKSP
+608 ARALAKNP
-616 KIMLFDDS
+616 KIVLFDDS

-630 KTDLIVRNK
+630 KTDLIIRNK
-639 IKESMKNITKIIVAQ
+639 IKENMKDSTKIIVAQ

-665 IVLSDGEIIGIGTHD
+665 IVLDEGEIIGIGRHE
-680 ELLKNCDTYIQIAKS
+680 ELIKNCDTYIQIAKS

>member
-1 MKMKIFKYMK
+1 MNIFKYMK
-11 KYIFFIFLIIII
+11 KYIFFIFLIVII

-42 NIGIQQ
+42 NTGIQQ
-48 HGIENSISNIYS
+48 NGIENSISNIYS
-60 KETYEILKQFM
+60 KETYEKLKQFM
-71 TEDEINILNNSYELK
+71 TDDEITILNNSYELK
-86 NNRYEVKNLSKEDI
+86 DNRYEVKKLSKDEI
-100 DKLNPILE
+100 NRLNPILE
-108 NVSTTIT
+108 DISTTIS
-115 FLDKFNINLS
+115 FLDKFNVNS
-125 TLDKKTS
+125 NNLDKKS
-132 ITQREIIM
+132 ALSQRELVM
-140 KKLSTNA
+140 KKLSKNA
-147 DMYKKTIGANFVKS
+147 DMYKKTIGANFVKT
-161 EYEKNNVNLDK
+161 EYEKNNINIDK
-172 IRNNYILSIGYKMLF
+172 IRNKYILSIGYKMLV
-187 YTLIAAIAS
+187 YTLIGAISS
-196 ILGSL
+196 ILGSF
-201 IASFISSQIGSNLRN
+201 IASFIASKIGSNLRN
-216 NLYKKILNF
+216 SLYKKILNF

-267 FIGINKILS
+267 FIGINKILN

-285 ALSVGVLL
+285 ALSIGVLL
-293 MVIAILVSLVLP
+293 MVIAILITLVLP

-359 RAISIFFPIIMI
+359 RTISIFFPAIMI
-371 IMNGTSILISWF
+371 IMNATSIIISWF
-383 GAKKIDSGLLQVG
+383 GAKKIDLGVLQVG

-431 VEEVLNQEITILD
+431 VEEVLNQEITISD
-444 SDKPI
+444 SNNSV
-449 NINIK
+449 NIDTK

-474 LVLKNISFTAN
+474 LVLKNISFTVN

-508 RFFDAK
+508 RFFDTK
-514 EGEILIDDINIKDIK
+514 EGEILIDDMNIKDMK

-544 SLFKGNISSNIKYN
+544 SLFKGNISSNIKYD
-558 NTYISDEDM
+558 NTYISDEYM

-578 FISEKNKKFESEV
+578 FISEKEKGFESEV
-591 SQGGTNLSG
+591 AQGGTNLSG

-608 ARALAKSP
+608 ARALAKNP
-616 KIMLFDDS
+616 KIVLFDDS

-630 KTDLIVRNK
+630 KTDLIIRNK
-639 IKESMKNITKIIVAQ
+639 IKENMKDSTKIIVAQ

-665 IVLSDGEIIGIGTHD
+665 IVLDEGEIIGIGRHE
-680 ELLKNCDTYIQIAKS
+680 ELIKNCDTYIQIAKS

>member
-1 MKMKIFKYMK
+1 MK
-11 KYIFFIFLIIII
+11 KYIFFIFLIVII

-42 NIGIQQ
+42 NTGIQQ
-48 HGIENSISNIYS
+48 NGIENSISNIYS
-60 KETYEILKQFM
+60 KETYEKLKQFM
-71 TEDEINILNNSYELK
+71 TDDEITILNNSYELK
-86 NNRYEVKNLSKEDI
+86 DNRYEVKKLSKDEI
-100 DKLNPILE
+100 NRLNPILE
-108 NVSTTIT
+108 DISTTIS
-115 FLDKFNINLS
+115 FLDKFNVNS
-125 TLDKKTS
+125 NNLDKKS
-132 ITQREIIM
+132 ALSQRELVM
-140 KKLSTNA
+140 KKLSKNA
-147 DMYKKTIGANFVKS
+147 DMYKKAIGANFVKT
-161 EYEKNNVNLDK
+161 EYEKNNINIDK
-172 IRNNYILSIGYKMLF
+172 IRNKYILSIGYKMLV
-187 YTLIAAIAS
+187 YTLIGAISS
-196 ILGSL
+196 ILGSF
-201 IASFISSQIGSNLRN
+201 IASFIASKIGSNLRN
-216 NLYKKILNF
+216 SLYKKILNF

-267 FIGINKILS
+267 FIGINKILN

-285 ALSVGVLL
+285 ALSIGVLL
-293 MVIAILVSLVLP
+293 MVIAILITLVLP

-359 RAISIFFPIIMI
+359 RTISIFFPAIMI
-371 IMNGTSILISWF
+371 IMNATSIIISWF
-383 GAKKIDSGLLQVG
+383 GAKKIDLGVLQVG

-431 VEEVLNQEITILD
+431 VEEVLNQEITISD
-444 SDKPI
+444 SNNPV
-449 NINIK
+449 NINTK

-474 LVLKNISFTAN
+474 LVLKNISFTVN

-508 RFFDAK
+508 RFFDTK
-514 EGEILIDDINIKDIK
+514 EGEILIDDINIKDMK

-544 SLFKGNISSNIKYN
+544 SLFKGNISSNIKYD
-558 NTYISDEDM
+558 NTYISDESM
-567 IKAADI
+567 IKAANI

-578 FISEKNKKFESEV
+578 FISEKEKGFESEV
-591 SQGGTNLSG
+591 AQGGNNLSG

-608 ARALAKSP
+608 ARALAKNP
-616 KIMLFDDS
+616 KIVLFDDS

-630 KTDLIVRNK
+630 KTDLIIRNK
-639 IKESMKNITKIIVAQ
+639 IKENMKDSTKIIVAQ

-665 IVLSDGEIIGIGTHD
+665 IVLDEGEIIGIGKH
-680 ELLKNCDTYIQIAKS
+680 EKLIKNCDTYIQIAKS

>member
-1 MKMKIFKYMK
+1 MNIFKYMK
-11 KYIFFIFLIIII
+11 KYILFIFLIVII

-48 HGIENSISNIYS
+48 NGIENSISNIYS
-60 KETYEILKQFM
+60 KETYEKLKQFM
-71 TEDEINILNNSYELK
+71 TDDEITILNNSYELRDNK
-86 NNRYEVKNLSKEDI
+86 YEVKKLSKDEI
-100 DKLNPILE
+100 NKLNPILE
-108 NVSTTIT
+108 DISTTIS
-115 FLDKFNINLS
+115 FLDKFNVNS
-125 TLDKKTS
+125 NNLDKKTS
-132 ITQREIIM
+132 LSQREIVM
-140 KKLSTNA
+140 KKLSNNA

-161 EYEKNNVNLDK
+161 EYKKNNINIDN
-172 IRNNYILSIGYKMLF
+172 IRNKYILSIGYKMLV
-187 YTLIAAIAS
+187 YTLIGAISS
-196 ILGSL
+196 ILGSF
-201 IASFISSQIGSNLRN
+201 IASFIASKIGSNLRN
-216 NLYKKILNF
+216 SLYKKILNF

-267 FIGINKILS
+267 FIGINKILN

-285 ALSVGVLL
+285 AISVGTLL
-293 MVIAILVSLVLP
+293 IVIAILISLVLP

-359 RAISIFFPIIMI
+359 RAISIFFPAIMI
-371 IMNGTSILISWF
+371 IMNATSIIISWF
-383 GAKKIDSGLLQVG
+383 GAKKIDLGVLQVG

-431 VEEVLNQEITILD
+431 VEEVLNKEITIINSNKTVD
-444 SDKPI
+444 IDIDK
-449 NINIK
+449 
-454 NIKGK
+454 IKGK

-465 NFYFKDAQE
+465 DFYFKDAQE

-485 PGETV
+485 PGETI

-514 EGEILIDDINIKDIK
+514 KGEILIDDINIKDMK

-544 SLFKGNISSNIKYN
+544 VLFKGNISSNIKYDN
-558 NTYISDEDM
+558 KYISDEDM
-567 IKAADI
+567 IKSADI
-573 SQSMN
+573 SQSLS
-578 FISEKNKKFESEV
+578 FISEKEKGFESDV
-591 SQGGTNLSG
+591 SQGGNNLSG

-608 ARALAKSP
+608 ARALAKNP
-616 KIMLFDDS
+616 KIALFDDS

-639 IKESMKNITKIIVAQ
+639 IKENMKDSTKIIVAQ

-665 IVLSDGEIIGIGTHD
+665 IVLSEGEIIGIGKHE